1 MEGKEIKILIFNL
14 NGEHYATDIC
24 DVERI
29 LGYIEP
35 TEMPDAPNFV
45 EGVINYENSI
55 LPILNLSKKFNFQL
69 VNEQVEK
76 EAKKIIVVKR
86 DKKKFGVIVD
96 TVYEVSNVSSNLFE
110 EAPTITSASSSSK
123 SYIEGLIKL
132 EDKIVI
138 LLNLVKI
145 ISEDEEEL
153 IF

>member
-1 MEGKEIKILIFNL
+1 MEGNEIKILIFNL
-14 NGEHYATDIC
+14 NGEHYATDIS

-35 TEMPDAPNFV
+35 TGMPDAPSFV

-55 LPILNLSKKFNFQL
+55 LPIINLSKKFNFQL
-69 VNEQVEK
+69 LKEQAEK
-76 EAKKIIVVKR
+76 EVKKIIVVKR

-96 TVYEVSNVSSNLFE
+96 TVYEVSNVSSDSFE
-110 EAPTITSASSSSK
+110 EAPTITSSSSK
-123 SYIEGLIKL
+123 NYIEGLIKL

-145 ISEDEEEL
+145 LSEDEEEL

>member
-1 MEGKEIKILIFNL
+1 MEVKEIKILIFNL
-14 NGEHYATDIC
+14 NGEHYATDIS

-29 LGYIEP
+29 LGYVDP
-35 TEMPDAPNFV
+35 TEMPDAPSFV

-55 LPILNLSKKFNFQL
+55 LPILNLSKKFNFQM
-69 VNEQVEK
+69 VKGQAEK
-76 EAKKIIVVKR
+76 EVKKIIVVKR

-96 TVYEVSNVSSNLFE
+96 TVYEVSNVSSDLFE
-110 EAPTITSASSSSK
+110 EAPAITSSNAK

-145 ISEDEEEL
+145 LSDDEEEL